1 MLFTAVLISRK
12 LLFQALH
19 CVKAKIVI
27 LEKSSCYYYIVVQ
40 CHRQNSASLSLLITQ
55 EIQFTKILVPNEQQ
69 QKQ

>member
-27 LEKSSCYYYIVVQ
+27 LEKSSCYYIVVQ